1 MQVMTTMK
9 CRKSEFDFMMEGCP
23 GDFLWGGL
31 LFLNGTLLSAC
42 LRGLTFQIDNRG
54 RKLSSSPSVS
64 DKQEVHY
71 GTTKIIDEIN
81 YFKAQSIT
89 DLLYQQNLISFVEYD
104 KLTEL
109 NRQTFSPLFADLFP
123 KTLEKSSV

>member
-1 MQVMTTMK
+1 
-9 CRKSEFDFMMEGCP
+9 ME
-23 GDFLWGGL
+23 
-31 LFLNGTLLSAC
+31 
-42 LRGLTFQIDNRG
+42 Q
-54 RKLSSSPSVS
+54 
-64 DKQEVHY
+64 Q
-71 GTTKIIDEIN
+71 KIIDEIN

-123 KTLEKSSV
+123 KTLEKSSI

>member
-1 MQVMTTMK
+1 
-9 CRKSEFDFMMEGCP
+9 ME
-23 GDFLWGGL
+23 
-31 LFLNGTLLSAC
+31 
-42 LRGLTFQIDNRG
+42 Q
-54 RKLSSSPSVS
+54 
-64 DKQEVHY
+64 Q
-71 GTTKIIDEIN
+71 KIIDEIN

-89 DLLYQQNLISFVEYD
+89 DLLYQHNLISYVEYD

>member
-1 MQVMTTMK
+1 
-9 CRKSEFDFMMEGCP
+9 ME
-23 GDFLWGGL
+23 
-31 LFLNGTLLSAC
+31 
-42 LRGLTFQIDNRG
+42 Q
-54 RKLSSSPSVS
+54 
-64 DKQEVHY
+64 Q
-71 GTTKIIDEIN
+71 KIIDEIN

-89 DLLYQQNLISFVEYD
+89 DLVYQQNLISFVEYD

>member
-1 MQVMTTMK
+1 
-9 CRKSEFDFMMEGCP
+9 ME
-23 GDFLWGGL
+23 
-31 LFLNGTLLSAC
+31 
-42 LRGLTFQIDNRG
+42 Q
-54 RKLSSSPSVS
+54 
-64 DKQEVHY
+64 Q
-71 GTTKIIDEIN
+71 KIIDEIN

-123 KTLEKSSV
+123 KTLDKSSV